1 MWNLN
6 RNEHKNKQKQNK
18 LIHKENRLVVAKG
31 KGSGLEEMGEEG
43 QKATKQTNNIL
54 QGYIYMHSWRPHPHS
69 LLSKYLIKE

>member
-6 RNEHKNKQKQNK
+6 RNEHKNKQKQ
-18 LIHKENRLVVAKG
+18 NRLVVAKG